1 MIGKRVYIIKRLKK
15 KKRRIKNGIW
25 FLVTKNSTTKKEKGK
40 KKIPKAQ
47 KKKRKS
53 KYIDMLNGEKTKES
67 DNLRR
72 FDYRERLRGIT

>member
-1 MIGKRVYIIKRLKK
+1 MILSDEKFNNQKR
-15 KKRRIKNGIW
+15 
-25 FLVTKNSTTKKEKGK
+25 KGK